1 MKAVVVRLRRKGG
14 QIVQDC
20 DVYIGRRLCMG
31 GWNLNSIK
39 DGSADVACRRFEKY
53 ILEKPELIAR
63 LSELR
68 GKRLGCW
75 CKHKGSE
82 SCHGDVLLK
91 LLQEQDTAQ
100 LKEKQPEVPISEK
113 EREIIFF
120 GESKRS

>member
-1 MKAVVVRLRRKGG
+1 MKAVVVRLKRKGG

-31 GWNLNSIK
+31 GWNLKASIWQNPFSIK
-39 DGSADVACRRFEKY
+39 DCMGSADVACLRFEKY
-53 ILEKPELIAR
+53 IREKPELIAR

-91 LLQEQDTAQ
+91 LLQEYDAVQ
-100 LKEKQPEVPISEK
+100 LNEAPISEK
-113 EREIIFF
+113 D
-120 GESKRS
+120 ESKLS